1 MLLLVF
7 CLLRQ
12 LLLSTTGPT
21 MVQELLVR
29 TCNLIWL
36 ARLTRDS
43 TIRLLCKQYI
53 HIYILVFFS
62 LYSHSVQE
70 WRSSQT
76 LEASVTSDAGSVW
89 AQFDLRG
96 FKVNKTIL

>member
-1 MLLLVF
+1 MLLLLF

-12 LLLSTTGPT
+12 ILLSTTGPT

-29 TCNLIWL
+29 TCNLTWL
-36 ARLTRDS
+36 AKLTRDS
-43 TIRLLCKQYI
+43 TIRLMGG
-53 HIYILVFFS
+53 IYPYLHF
-62 LYSHSVQE
+62 LYSHSEQE

-96 FKVNKTIL
+96 FKVNK